1 MFIYYVIS
9 VSQTTSIDIHST
21 AAIAYNILSEKLT
34 AIESRFEQEMKN
46 IENQVIE
53 SKKRAEQKI
62 ANELKEEQEELY
74 SRIEKHNLEVKRFN
88 KDLGLRP
95 LLKKLANVEV
105 EIKALAQAEDYYEGK
120 HQTA

>member
-1 MFIYYVIS
+1 
-9 VSQTTSIDIHST
+9 
-21 AAIAYNILSEKLT
+21 
-34 AIESRFEQEMKN
+34 MKN

-74 SRIEKHNLEVKRFN
+74 SRIKKHNSEVKRFN

-105 EIKALAQAEDYYEGK
+105 EIKALAQAQDYYEGK
-120 HQTA
+120 HQSA